1 MNLPEKTL
9 KDYYQLIENPMSLKK
24 MWRAIQGMQGRG
36 GATGV
41 SLYKSWATMEQ
52 EANLLWTNAQ
62 YYNEEGSEI
71 YELAGELKV
80 NILKLHFLYKGLIS
94 PVSIIFVGRILR
106 AVERSQGLCARAT
119 SAQDQTSSTIG
130 GPDSRS
136 RSWKAEAYHDP
147 CRWRQRGLSGFTSF
161 TRWLFP
167 QFCYASASRQ

>member
-52 EANLLWTNAQ
+52 EANLLWSNAQ

-80 NILKLHFLYKGLIS
+80 ILPSLT
-94 PVSIIFVGRILR
+94 IFEHG
-106 AVERSQGLCARAT
+106 
-119 SAQDQTSSTIG
+119 
-130 GPDSRS
+130 
-136 RSWKAEAYHDP
+136 
-147 CRWRQRGLSGFTSF
+147 
-161 TRWLFP
+161 
-167 QFCYASASRQ
+167 

>member
-1 MNLPEKTL
+1 
-9 KDYYQLIENPMSLKK
+9 MSLKK

-80 NILKLHFLYKGLIS
+80 NLPGCIVLATQFPLLT
-94 PVSIIFVGRILR
+94 IFPGCFLR
-106 AVERSQGLCARAT
+106 AIERSQGLCARAAT
-119 SAQDQTSSTIG
+119 AQDQTSSTIS
-130 GPDSRS
+130 GPDPYS
-136 RSWKAEAYHDP
+136 RSWKAKAHHHS
-147 CRWRQRGLSGFTSF
+147 CRWRQRGLSGFASL
-161 TRWLFP
+161 TRGFLT
-167 QFCYASASRQ
+167 QFCDPSASCQQ